1 MSLLRARLI
10 PRYRGNDIRTPPQQN
25 RAGEINAKTFD
36 VIRAWLS
43 ALGTNDIDVLAR
55 RLSFDGASLETAPS
69 HLTSL
74 LSPEAEAWRS
84 RFELWFESAPAI
96 RAGRPPAV
104 KPYPFADL
112 WSGVADAAMRDLA
125 DRLPHG
131 VAAYYQTDQ
140 AGWGRF
146 EGVSRDIHSLIV
158 SALSA
163 VSEPVLWAEFNLRR
177 TPGDI
182 VLAHLRAEDSETGAL
197 PCDIYCD
204 FLDDLRRDR
213 CRWLTAKY
221 PALARRICATVDR
234 CLAYSSEILARV
246 FDDQAELKECFH
258 LPRDAELSSI
268 LANLSDPHRGGKTVA
283 RLEFRPASGTGDIHY
298 LAYKPK
304 DLRLDQAFQELIAD
318 LPSLAPA
325 REPLSSLAVL
335 TRSGYGYMEWVT
347 HRPCADDTELEAFYW
362 NAGRLTAIL
371 HLLGASD
378 CHHGN
383 LIAHGR
389 SLFLIDAETLFE
401 GVPDRSE
408 DGGDP
413 TSPTPLQQR
422 MASSVIRTGLLP
434 RWSFVGRQRLRLDS
448 TALGVEAPQA
458 RTRRIEGWVG
468 LNSDGMIAD
477 EILAPAMV
485 PTSLPVDA
493 GSRNRLGDFAASF
506 CEGFKVQLAT
516 AVDDK
521 SRWIGDGGLLL
532 RFSGCKRRFVPRA
545 TWIYSCLRSELLNP
559 AALSS
564 EAAQRLVLEELARS
578 YVVSKTGPRNW
589 PLFAQE
595 VAQLDA
601 LDIPFFDH
609 GIEDCEIEL
618 PQGCR
623 FERAL
628 ALTGYDAARRGIETL
643 DRAEI
648 AFQVQIVQ
656 GAIAAKHGH
665 ASHVPQ
671 ARSQDLKSPEGAVT
685 DCERRDE
692 ASAIGEHLVRSAIS
706 YDEGVVEWLG
716 IEHAE
721 DADRSQY
728 GPLGPSLY
736 GGRIGIAL
744 FLAALADRPTAD
756 AGVFRRTALA
766 ACSDFLGVMSSA
778 APDGLRRW
786 WRDQPQGLAGSGGA
800 LLALLHMAELAP
812 EFREAADAGTSRLL
826 DALDEDALKADERF
840 DIVLGCA
847 GLIGPLTAI
856 GTPRALRLA
865 EAAGDH
871 LVSRQDVCG
880 GWLLPDIGPRALTG
894 FSHGASGIAAALAR
908 LHAISGNPRQLE
920 AAAKALRYERDTF
933 DESTANWPDFRAPYD
948 PGAPRFMLSWCH
960 GAPGIA
966 MSRLCFEGTALW
978 DAAAENE
985 LRIALKA
992 TADTNQA
999 GDSVC
1004 CGRFGRA
1011 AILRLAQQLGW
1022 RVEAGD
1028 DAARLERQALLE
1040 RPATG
1045 AFSFFDVLGLFN
1057 GLSGVGLALL
1067 DSVAIPKRRILPSVL
1082 SAALLQTQL
1091 QSQT

>member
-1 MSLLRARLI
+1 MTSERS
-10 PRYRGNDIRTPPQQN
+10 PQQK
-25 RAGEINAKTFD
+25 RAGEIDAEAFD
-36 VIRAWLS
+36 VRRAWLT
-43 ALGTNDIDVLAR
+43 ALGTSDIDVLAR
-55 RLSFDGASLETAPS
+55 RLSFDGASLETAPFYF
-69 HLTSL
+69 TSL
-74 LSPEAEAWRS
+74 MSPEPGAARS
-84 RFELWFESAPAI
+84 RLEHWLKGAPAI
-96 RAGRPPAV
+96 QAGRPPAV
-104 KPYPFADL
+104 EPHPFVDL

-125 DRLPHG
+125 ERLPG
-131 VAAYYQTDQ
+131 EAAAYYQTDQ
-140 AGWGRF
+140 HGWGRF
-146 EGVSRDIHSLIV
+146 EGVSRDIRGLIV

-163 VSEPVLWAEFNLRR
+163 VGEPVLWAEFNLRR
-177 TPGDI
+177 STGDI

-197 PCDIYCD
+197 PRDIYCD
-204 FLDDLRRDR
+204 FLDDLRRDQ
-213 CRWLTAKY
+213 CRWLTVKY
-221 PALARRICATVDR
+221 PVLARRICATVDR
-234 CLAYSSEILARV
+234 CLEYSSEMLARV
-246 FDDQAELKECFH
+246 FDDQAELKARFH

-283 RLEFRPASGTGDIHY
+283 RLEFRSAAGSDDVHY
-298 LAYKPK
+298 LGYKPK
-304 DLRLDQAFQELIAD
+304 DLRLDQAFQELIAE

-325 REPLSSLAVL
+325 REPLPSLAVL

-347 HRPCADDTELEAFYW
+347 HRPCADETELEAFYW

-378 CHHGN
+378 RHHGN

-401 GVPDRSE
+401 GAPDRSE
-408 DGGDP
+408 GEGDP
-413 TSPTPLQQR
+413 ESPTPLQHR

-458 RTRRIEGWVG
+458 LTRRAEGWIG

-477 EILAPAMV
+477 EILAPATV

-506 CEGFKVQLAT
+506 CEGFEVQLA
-516 AVDDK
+516 AVVDDK
-521 SRWIGDGGLLL
+521 TRWLHDGGPLS
-532 RFSGCKRRFVPRA
+532 RFRGCKRRFVPRA
-545 TWIYSCLRSELLNP
+545 TWIYSWLRTELLTP

-578 YVVSKTGPRNW
+578 YLVSRTRPGNW

-595 VAQLDA
+595 VAQLDE

-609 GIEDCEIEL
+609 GIEDRDIEL
-618 PQGCR
+618 PEGRR

-628 ALTGYDAARRGIETL
+628 ALSGYEAARRRIETL

-648 AFQVQIVQ
+648 AFQIQIVQ
-656 GAIAAKHGH
+656 GSIAAKHGH
-665 ASHVPQ
+665 ASHLPQ
-671 ARSQDLKSPEGAVT
+671 ARSGGSKPPEGAFT
-685 DCERRDE
+685 DDERRDE
-692 ASAIGEHLVRSAIS
+692 ARAIGEHLVRSAIS
-706 YDEGVVEWLG
+706 YDDGGVEWLG

-721 DADRSQY
+721 DADRTQY

-736 GGRIGIAL
+736 DGRIGIAL
-744 FLAALADRPTAD
+744 FLAALADRTA
-756 AGVFRRTALA
+756 AGPGAFRRTALA
-766 ACSDFLGVMSSA
+766 ACSDLLGIMSSA
-778 APDGLRRW
+778 TPDRLRRW
-786 WRDQPQGLAGSGGA
+786 WRDQPLGLAGSGGA
-800 LLALLHMAELAP
+800 LLALRHLAELAP
-812 EFREAADAGTSRLL
+812 EIRAAADAGISRLL
-826 DALDEDALKADERF
+826 DALDEDALSADERF

-856 GTPRALRLA
+856 GTPRAMRLA

-871 LVSRQDVCG
+871 LVSRQDVGG
-880 GWLLPDIGPRALTG
+880 GWLLPDVGPRALTG
-894 FSHGASGIAAALAR
+894 FSHGASGIAAALTR
-908 LHAISGNPRQLE
+908 LHAISGNSRQLD

-966 MSRLCFEGTALW
+966 MSRLCFQGTPLW
-978 DAAAENE
+978 DATAEDE

-1011 AILRLAQQLGW
+1011 AILRLSQQLGW

-1028 DAARLERQALLE
+1028 DAGRLERQALLE
-1040 RPATG
+1040 RRAAD
-1045 AFSFFDVLGLFN
+1045 AFSFFDVIGLFN

-1067 DSVAIPKRRILPSVL
+1067 DSVAAPERRILPSVL
-1082 SAALLQTQL
+1082 SAGLYPN
-1091 QSQT
+1091 